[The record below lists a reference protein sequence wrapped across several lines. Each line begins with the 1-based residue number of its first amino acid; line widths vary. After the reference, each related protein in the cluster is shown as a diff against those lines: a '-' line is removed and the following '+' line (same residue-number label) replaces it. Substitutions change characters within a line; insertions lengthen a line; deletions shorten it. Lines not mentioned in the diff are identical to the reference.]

1 MTACRVLAHGRV
13 QVDGE
18 ERQRGSTSKMIFNV
32 PYLIHYLSNIMT
44 LQHGD
49 IILTGTPEGVGPVK
63 PGQVRLSHVFRLRC
77 ARALTLRCVANV
89 AHCPGHRSRHHRAH

>member
-1 MTACRVLAHGRV
+1 MV

-18 ERQRGSTSKMIFNV
+18 EKQRGSTSKMIFNI
-32 PYLIHYLSNIMT
+32 PYLIHHLSNIMT

-63 PGQVRLSHVFRLRC
+63 PGQV
-77 ARALTLRCVANV
+77 CVRV
-89 AHCPGHRSRHHRAH
+89 GQCV